1 MGLILMLARSTVT
14 LAPSPCAAQHYP
26 MVEIS
31 HRSVVAAVKERVS
44 CDLAGEAAI
53 LHLGSGTYY
62 GLDPIGAPIWAL
74 VQQPTR
80 VDRIRDRLLAEY
92 DVEPRRLE
100 QDPWALLRDL
110 AAEGLVEVRDDP
122 AA

>member
-1 MGLILMLARSTVT
+1 MICLAYGVNPLS
-14 LAPSPCAAQHYP
+14 LQ
-26 MVEIS
+26 
-31 HRSVVAAVKERVS
+31 SVVVAGARQVS

-62 GLDPIGAPIWAL
+62 GLDPVGARIWAL

-80 VDRIRDRLLAEY
+80 VDRIKDMLLNEY
-92 DVEPRRLE
+92 DVESRRLE
-100 QDPWALLRDL
+100 QDLMALLQDL
-110 AAEGLVEVRDDP
+110 AAEGLVEVRDES

>member
-1 MGLILMLARSTVT
+1 MGDIT
-14 LAPSPCAAQHYP
+14 
-26 MVEIS
+26 
-31 HRSVVAAVKERVS
+31 HRSVVAAVKEQLS

-62 GLDPIGAPIWAL
+62 GLDPVGARVWAL
-74 VQQPTR
+74 VQQPTP
-80 VDRIRDRLLAEY
+80 VERIRDTLLAEY

-100 QDPWALLRDL
+100 QDLLVLLRDL
-110 AAEGLVEVRDDP
+110 AAEGLVEVRDEP

>member
-1 MGLILMLARSTVT
+1 
-14 LAPSPCAAQHYP
+14 

-62 GLDPIGAPIWAL
+62 GLDRVGARIWDL

-80 VDRIRDRLLAEY
+80 VDHLRDTLLEEY
-92 DVEPRRLE
+92 EVEPERLE
-100 QDPWALLRDL
+100 RDLLALLRDL
-110 AAEGLVEVRDDP
+110 AAEGLVEVRDEP